1 MTNRS
6 DPAPPRAVAEA
17 LPPFARLMGVRVT
30 AASLDRIE
38 ADLDVGADCLNRN
51 GVLHGGAIMAFADI
65 LGGAASVMQPA
76 RGRAHDHDREQDQL
90 LPGDPGR
97 RDGAGDL
104 RSPAPRTHHHGLADH
119 DSRPRRAARRHR
131 DPDAARPESLEPARD
146 DPI

>member
-65 LGGAASVMQPA
+65 LGGAASVMNLPA
-76 RGRAHDHDREQDQL
+76 GARTTTIESKTNFFRAIPAGATARATCVPLHRGRTTMVWQTTIH
-90 LPGDPGR
+90 
-97 RDGAGDL
+97 
-104 RSPAPRTHHHGLADH
+104 
-119 DSRPRRAARRHR
+119 
-131 DPDAARPESLEPARD
+131 DPDGRPAAIVTQTQLVLNR
-146 DPI
+146 